1 MHSVNHHVL
10 ADRAL
15 AAASKALATRFPK
28 SAFAFVAGSIMR
40 GEGTTSS
47 DIDLVVVFPH
57 VDTAWRESFMED
69 GFPVET
75 FVQDPQTLAY
85 FFENDLKSGCP
96 VMIHMV
102 ASGEIIGPEVER
114 AKAVQSRAAQA
125 LARGPLPLS
134 KSDYDVLRYKVSD
147 LADDLR
153 GDRPPAEVR
162 AIAAQIYQQ
171 LADLTL
177 LGRGRWTGRGKW
189 VSRLLENLDRDLAST
204 FDDAFQRAAQGDG
217 AALLAVADAELA
229 LHGGHCFAG
238 YNHRAPPDAR
248 CVVQDWVS

>member
-1 MHSVNHHVL
+1 MQSVDHGIL

-15 AAASKALATRFPK
+15 AAASKALATRFPE

-40 GEGTTSS
+40 GQGTTSS

-57 VDTAWRESFMED
+57 VETAWRESFMED

-75 FVQDPQTLAY
+75 FVHDPQTLAY
-85 FFENDLKSGCP
+85 FLENDLKSGCP
-96 VMIHMV
+96 VMIGMV
-102 ASGEIIGPEVER
+102 ASGKIIGPEAER
-114 AKAVQSRAAQA
+114 AKVVQTRAAQT

-162 AIAAQIYQQ
+162 AIAAQLYQQ

-189 VSRLLENLDRDLAST
+189 APRLLENLDQDLANT
-204 FDDAFQRAAQGDG
+204 FDDAFRRAAEGDG
-217 AALLAVADAELA
+217 AALLAAADAELA
-229 LHGGHCFAG
+229 LHGGHYFAG
-238 YNHRAPPDAR
+238 YKHQAPPEAR
-248 CVVQDWVS
+248 CIKQDWVP